1 VVLIAGGVIGLHE
14 LLDDSGSG
22 LSPAP
27 SQVFEAGDVKTAT
40 VDTSNGGELKVAVSP
55 SRKEMAVDTRELPAL
70 DDEHIYQIWSVHPD
84 GQMVSA
90 AILGDPEGGAAMGLP
105 AKGTQVAVT
114 VEPKG
119 GSEQPTTDP
128 IVEVD
133 PNAV

>member
-1 VVLIAGGVIGLHE
+1 
-14 LLDDSGSG
+14 
-22 LSPAP
+22 
-27 SQVFEAGDVKTAT
+27 
-40 VDTSNGGELKVAVSP
+40 
-55 SRKEMAVDTRELPAL
+55 
-70 DDEHIYQIWSVHPD
+70 
-84 GQMVSA
+84 
-90 AILGDPEGGAAMGLP
+90 MGLP